1 MSEPERDRAVGRG
14 LAPAV
19 LNPFFFIKINKHTA
33 RGGAPYARGGSYRA
47 GGDGQGAI
55 FLSIYARFMRD
66 VVTLQSKVIA
76 SCPLQHHPELNEH

>member
-55 FLSIYARFMRD
+55 FLPIYAHFMRAIRE
-66 VVTLQSKVIA
+66 S
-76 SCPLQHHPELNEH
+76 PLRVCGRAMHAPTEGV